1 MNITGRK
8 ERWAYKLMDQIR
20 KKYQKGRGSMISVD
34 EFCEYTGL
42 KMEKVEAFLK

>member
-20 KKYQKGRGSMISVD
+20 KKYNKDRGSLISVD
-34 EFCEYTGL
+34 EFCEFTGL
-42 KMEKVEAFLK
+42 RMEKVEAFLK

>member
-20 KKYQKGRGSMISVD
+20 KKYNKGRGSMISVD
-34 EFCEYTGL
+34 EFCEFTGL
-42 KMEKVEAFLK
+42 KMEKVEPFLK